1 MNMILQTKERT
12 NERRQDFMAQVP
24 RRETAEGWVVPD
36 YTQVWKQEGS
46 GDSVSDKR
54 HQLEQFDCLG
64 RAARAIQGA
73 RE

>member
-24 RRETAEGWVVPD
+24 RREATEGWVVPD
-36 YTQVWKQEGS
+36 YTQIWKQERS

-54 HQLEQFDCLG
+54 HKLKQFDCLG
-64 RAARAIQGA
+64 GDT
-73 RE
+73 ETL